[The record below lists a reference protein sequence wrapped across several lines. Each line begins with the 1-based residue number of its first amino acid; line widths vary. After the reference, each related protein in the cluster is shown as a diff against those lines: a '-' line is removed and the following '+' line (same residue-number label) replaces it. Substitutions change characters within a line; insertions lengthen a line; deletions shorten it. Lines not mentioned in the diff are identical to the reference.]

1 MAIPQLRVIDA
12 GGRKPYTNAAPST
25 ANGEM
30 VVHEQLAAAIEGVGW
45 KDNARVAS
53 VANVTIASPGATIDG
68 ITMTVNDRVLLKN
81 QTAQAENGIYIWNG
95 AATPMTR
102 ALDASTFDELESA
115 VITID
120 EGTNAG
126 TTWRQ
131 TQVNGTIGTNNV
143 VFSSFGSG
151 AGPASETTSGIAE
164 LATQAETD
172 AGTDDLRIVTPLK
185 FKTSSLRA
193 KGFSSTIGDGSA
205 TSIAVTH
212 NLNTTDVQVTVREL
226 TGSLRE
232 VIAEVQYTSVNV
244 VTVLFDAAPASN
256 SLRVNVGTLPA

>member
-1 MAIPQLRVIDA
+1 MAIAQLRVIDA

-30 VVHEQLAAAIEGVGW
+30 VVHEQLAAALEGVGW

-53 VANVTIASPGATIDG
+53 VANVTISAPGAAIDG
-68 ITMTVNDRVLLKN
+68 ITMALNDRVVLKN
-81 QTAQAENGIYIWNG
+81 QTSQPENGIYIWSG
-95 AATPMTR
+95 AAAAMTR
-102 ALDASTFDELESA
+102 SLDASTFDELESA

-131 TQVNGTIGTNNV
+131 TQVNGTIGTTNV
-143 VFSSFGSG
+143 VWATFGSG
-151 AGPASETTSGIAE
+151 AAPASETVSGIAE

-172 AGTDDLRIVTPLK
+172 AGTDDARIITPLK
-185 FKTSSLRA
+185 HKTSSLRA
-193 KGFSSTIGDGSA
+193 KGFSANIGDGSA

-226 TGSLRE
+226 TGTLRE
-232 VIAEVQYTSVNV
+232 VIAEVQYTGANV
-244 VTVLFDAAPASN
+244 VTLLFDAAPAAN
-256 SLRVNVGTLPA
+256 ALRVNVGTLPA